1 MLRKPRVS
9 VLATAPRRVVVV
21 ALAAALLW
29 WAFISIHQPLTIRF
43 DARSAEMAMAEAFVA
58 ERPGQFLAERSRQA
72 RLDANRTVGVSLD
85 FNVFY
90 RWRELRLD
98 PAKRAIDVIIGRVE
112 LESRWNTLSL
122 EPARLAESMYGRHDI
137 GPPRL
142 VDEGLLLPGTGRD
155 PQFRLAIE
163 PALFKPTPMQKA
175 LAVSLALLWGGLLW
189 GLFELVA
196 RWAGR
201 HRVIALGQRLGGL
214 LERLGT
220 LIENRP
226 QRIVGLLGSVALPL
240 LLAFQFE
247 LARVV
252 PFYQGPDEEA
262 QIPVAFAGFH
272 QMAFGGEGRCAHV
285 WEDLVVARDEYIQL
299 ARRHRLPVSQAQVD
313 VLQRLRENPAPTA
326 KTPLQRVSRQTCGD
340 KYALTYLY
348 NPLPVLWFRVAP
360 DTPAVD
366 YLTLVRHGQT
376 LLTYFLYAVLFWVL
390 ARGQSL
396 LRPWVSKAVDGRLR
410 LALALSLIVY
420 AAMPQMLFMTSVIN
434 DSGYAAPLG
443 MFLFVSFFYWH
454 RLIGPVLLA
463 VALFLFA
470 NDLVAYLAVAGVL
483 LLWLTGRGLYQWR
496 SRCLWLWLPV
506 VITLGGIAAG
516 PVLLQLM
523 DAYRHAIPFRL
534 PGTLVG
540 AEYPGLY
547 YTHLLDMLHL
557 NVSFGLL
564 DYNSFFGVL
573 GQLDTVMPERAIIAY
588 KSWVASGLLIAT
600 VAVTARLWLR
610 LRDARTPTMAR
621 PPVPGGRL
629 AVIIMVAVCVPL
641 AVALAA
647 YGIYNAY
654 GTGPNDWGPDVQ
666 GRYFLPIFLFPFS
679 FLAIGALLATRGA
692 RMVGL
697 SAVLFISVS
706 AGVIFYTTG
715 VVHETLMMRYYAS
728 NEIFEAYR
736 VLLPAL

>member
-1 MLRKPRVS
+1 MARKPRVS
-9 VLATAPRRVVVV
+9 VLATAPRRVVAV

-58 ERPGQFLAERSRQA
+58 EQPGQYVAERSRQA
-72 RLDANRTVGVSLD
+72 RLDASRTVGVSLD

-90 RWRELRLD
+90 SWRELRLD

-112 LESRWNTLSL
+112 LESRWNTQSL
-122 EPARLAESMYGRHDI
+122 EPARLLESMSGRHDI

-142 VDEGLLLPGTGRD
+142 VGEGLLLPGTGRD
-155 PQFRLAIE
+155 PQFRIAIE
-163 PALFKPTPMQKA
+163 PALFKPAPLQKA
-175 LAVSLALLWGGLLW
+175 LAVLPALLLGGLLW
-189 GLFELVA
+189 GLFELAA

-201 HRVIALGQRLGGL
+201 QRVIAVGQRLGGL
-214 LERLGT
+214 LAAIGT

-226 QRIVGLLGSVALPL
+226 QQVVGILGLVALPL
-240 LLAFQFE
+240 LLAFQLE
-247 LARVV
+247 LARMV

-272 QMAFGGEGRCAHV
+272 QMAFDGEGRCAHI
-285 WEDLVVARDEYIQL
+285 WEDLVVARDDYMPL
-299 ARRHRLPVSQAQVD
+299 ARRHRLPVTQAHVD
-313 VLQRLRENPAPTA
+313 VLERLRENAPPTA
-326 KTPLQRVSRQTCGD
+326 ETPLQRVSRQTCGD

-348 NPLPVLWFRVAP
+348 NPLPALWFRANP

-376 LLTYFLYAVLFWVL
+376 LLTYFLYGVLFWVL

-396 LRPWVSKAVDGRLR
+396 LRPWLSEAGDGRLR
-410 LALALSLIVY
+410 LGLGVSLVVY
-420 AAMPQMLFMTSVIN
+420 AAMPQMLFMTSVVN
-434 DSGYAAPLG
+434 DSGYAVPIG
-443 MFLFVSFFYWH
+443 MFLLVSFFYWH
-454 RLIGPVLLA
+454 RLVTPVLLA
-463 VALFLFA
+463 LALFLFA

-496 SRCLWLWLPV
+496 PHPLWLWLPV

-523 DAYRHAIPFRL
+523 DAYRHVIPFRL
-534 PGTLVG
+534 PGTLAG

-547 YTHLLDMLHL
+547 YMHLLEMLHL

-573 GQLDTVMPERAIIAY
+573 GQLDTVMPERAVIAY
-588 KSWVASGLLIAT
+588 KSWVFGGLL
-600 VAVTARLWLR
+600 VAGVAMAVRLWRR
-610 LRDARTPTMAR
+610 LWSARTPTVAETSA
-621 PPVPGGRL
+621 PVGRL
-629 AVIIMVAVCVPL
+629 AVLAMVAVCVPL

-647 YGIYNAY
+647 YGIYNAH
-654 GTGPNDWGPDVQ
+654 GSGPNDWGPGVQ

-679 FLAIGALLATRGA
+679 FLAIATLLAARGV

-697 SAVLFISVS
+697 IAVVFITVS
-706 AGVIFYTTG
+706 AGVILYTAG
-715 VVHETLMMRYYAS
+715 LVHETLMLRYYAS

-736 VLLPAL
+736 ALLPGG